1 MSKKVIAT
9 LKLSLMAQKATPMP
23 PIGPALGQYSVDIA
37 SFCKEY
43 NLQTANKGNTIIPVE
58 ITIYED
64 RSYSFILKSTPT
76 SRLLLEAINLSKGSS
91 TGNKAVIGYIS
102 YSQLFTIVRVKL
114 QDFNTIDPQR
124 ALLSVLGTAK
134 NMGILLNRKSS

>member
-1 MSKKVIAT
+1 MNKKIIGI
-9 LKLSLMAQKATPMP
+9 LKLSLIAKKATPMP
-23 PIGPALGQYSVDIA
+23 PIGPALGQYGLDIA

-64 RSYSFILKSTPT
+64 RSYTFVLKSTPT
-76 SRLLLEAINLSKGSS
+76 SRLLLEAANLTKGSA
-91 TGNKAVIGYIS
+91 KASKLIVGTLTNAQIINIV
-102 YSQLFTIVRVKL
+102 QLKL
-114 QDFNTIDPQR
+114 LDFNTWDISK

-134 NMGILLNRKSS
+134 NMGICVIS